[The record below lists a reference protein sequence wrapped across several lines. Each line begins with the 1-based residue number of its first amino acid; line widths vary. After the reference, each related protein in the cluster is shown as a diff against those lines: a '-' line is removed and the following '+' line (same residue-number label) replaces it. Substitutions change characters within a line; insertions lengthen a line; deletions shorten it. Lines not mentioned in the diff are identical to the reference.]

1 MTIFILL
8 PAYNEEDSIPALLPR
23 IRDAMEGGG
32 YSYRVVLVDDGSRD
46 DTAARAQAFAD
57 AMPIDILRHT
67 INRGLGETIRD
78 GIEHCVGAGGP
89 GDIVVRMDCDD
100 SQDPSYIDAMVQKI
114 ASGCDVV
121 VTSRYQPGGGQS
133 GVEGHRKLLSWGAG
147 LYMKMMF
154 PIRGLRD
161 YSCGYRAYRWET
173 LRRAIDVYGNRFIER
188 KDLGFSCT
196 LEKVVKLDLLGARF
210 GEVAHFLHYD
220 RKKSASKMASAPTTW
235 GYLLLALKYSKWFGM
250 RRRFWKRRIA
260 ELTARPDFNAI
271 HRERSTP
278 CAASQAA

>member
-23 IRDAMEGGG
+23 IRDAMEVVGAR
-32 YSYRVVLVDDGSRD
+32 YRVVLVDDGSRD
-46 DTAARAQAFAD
+46 ATVARAERFGRE
-57 AMPIDILRHT
+57 MPIDILRHP

-78 GIEHCVGAGGP
+78 GIEYCVREGAP

-100 SQDPSYIDAMVQKI
+100 SQDPSYVNAMLEKI
-114 ASGCDVV
+114 QSGCDVV

-133 GVEGHRKLLSWGAG
+133 GVEGYRKLLSWGAG
-147 LYMKMMF
+147 LYMKLMF

-173 LRRAIDVYGNRFIER
+173 LARAIEVYGNRFIER

-220 RKKSASKMASAPTTW
+220 RKKSASKMASLPTTW
-235 GYLLLALKYSKWFGM
+235 GYLLLAFKYSKWFGV

-260 ELTARPDFNAI
+260 AFDV
-271 HRERSTP
+271 HRTTPNENERSSP

>member
-1 MTIFILL
+1 MKILMLL
-8 PAYNEEDSIPALLPR
+8 PAFNEEDSIPALLPR
-23 IRDAMEGGG
+23 IRDAMETGGFD
-32 YSYRVVLVDDGSRD
+32 YRVVLVDDGSRD
-46 DTAARAQAFAD
+46 ETAARAERFRRE
-57 AMPIDILRHT
+57 MPIDILRHP

-78 GIEHCVGAGGP
+78 GIEHCVGIGGP

-100 SQDPSYIDAMVQKI
+100 SQDPAYVATLVEKVQ
-114 ASGCDVV
+114 SGCDVV

-147 LYMKMMF
+147 LYMKLLF

-173 LRRAIDVYGNRFIER
+173 LKRAIDVYGNRFIER

-210 GEVAHFLHYD
+210 GEVAHYLHYD
-220 RKKSASKMASAPTTW
+220 RKKSVSKMASLPTTW
-235 GYLLLALKYSKWFGM
+235 GYLLLAMKYSKWFGV
-250 RRRFWKRRIA
+250 RRGYWKRRIA
-260 ELTARPDFNAI
+260 EFRDPRVSASPQEERPV
-271 HRERSTP
+271 S